1 MINAFQGRGCFASS
15 SQFVVFAMV
24 LLIAFCTELPGQST
38 FSVSTD
44 FNSNSTGPFLS
55 LARLQIGEDGQ
66 VFIAG
71 ELNQGLI
78 TPGMVADDYALMEI
92 SPSGETISGY
102 FIEGVNFERGIFLD
116 YDYNN
121 GYHAFQVE
129 ESNQLPDTSKGYCL
143 VMNFEEEIYWA
154 RKTNVRDPFILLRLH
169 IQDGYL
175 YAYQNTEF
183 QIANI
188 YPDWV
193 GICKSELATGDVV
206 WSKRFTPLSTE
217 ANTFGPYSIGKSDNG
232 IYMTG
237 LAGHDDFGAISFVMD
252 ISESGEVINSIG
264 IKDWWTFN
272 FLNQT
277 VDNAGNLILWGR
289 AIDDQAVI
297 LKLSPDFEVLWMKL
311 LRAEYFDYNG
321 LTINTFSDNSLF
333 FNFYTSG
340 DFPIIIGKI
349 DSNGNLLSYQG
360 YSLFEPT
367 SYIGPDNAVYLVSL
381 YETLPDGTKEDGL
394 VIVKADSLGN
404 VAGCPSFDACVELID
419 FEVETFPLEWTVED
433 TDPLPMYEVEVEE
446 FDFTTSP
453 YCVTPPPPTPTFTF
467 PDTLCAGAC
476 ASPDSLNNRLAHQA
490 QWYVQGPGVD
500 TLIADTT
507 FTLCFTEPGEYR
519 IEQEVWLLG
528 CSEIEQ
534 HTLTVLPPLQT
545 SFNRTDT
552 ICGELPVSLSV
563 QADRV
568 LRDWNWSTG
577 ATIPS
582 LPITQSGTYALTV
595 SDGYCADT
603 LSAELTLVA
612 ELAEEAVVQLPPEQT
627 ICATELP
634 YLLQP
639 FSPYITNFTLLNS
652 GEEGTVFALTEPGT
666 YTVQAEYLG
675 CPFTSTFRLQTSTC
689 ANTLYWPNVFSPNA
703 DGINDRWAPQSPE
716 HDLTLL
722 QIFDRWGGLVY
733 ESRAADA
740 YWDGRGRDGEPA
752 TAGVYVGLVRYRHRV
767 SGEEGME
774 QGEVLLMR

>member
-1 MINAFQGRGCFASS
+1 MRWIIIVLSFPFGWQFLFSQNSFTIECQVGDNLNEVSIIPSGLGQDENAHSFLVAARNGLNVPSLSDEQFEAILLSIDEIGNPTQGIAIDAELNGNATLVTDYDIQGSVHAFQLRATTVSNDTVVGYLFVIDLINQIYWCRETNKRELYLTPLCLVEDGIYFYQNDIIPVSASYPHFLGINRASTSNGSIFWSKEYYPLSIPFNNIRVYSMDANSNGIVTLSGVGVVNSDGVAFILQVDSTGTVYKSIGLTLESQYRPFGMALDNEDNIIVWGQCLGDENEGSGFIIKLDPNLNVIWGKILSVDFVDYWELEIDVFPNNDLLFSYNGYGDIPVVIGRISEDGEMLLKRGFALFTPSTFIQDDYSVLMASS
-15 SQFVVFAMV
+15 S
-24 LLIAFCTELPGQST
+24 
-38 FSVSTD
+38 
-44 FNSNSTGPFLS
+44 
-55 LARLQIGEDGQ
+55 
-66 VFIAG
+66 
-71 ELNQGLI
+71 
-78 TPGMVADDYALMEI
+78 
-92 SPSGETISGY
+92 
-102 FIEGVNFERGIFLD
+102 
-116 YDYNN
+116 
-121 GYHAFQVE
+121 
-129 ESNQLPDTSKGYCL
+129 K
-143 VMNFEEEIYWA
+143 
-154 RKTNVRDPFILLRLH
+154 
-169 IQDGYL
+169 
-175 YAYQNTEF
+175 
-183 QIANI
+183 
-188 YPDWV
+188 
-193 GICKSELATGDVV
+193 
-206 WSKRFTPLSTE
+206 
-217 ANTFGPYSIGKSDNG
+217 
-232 IYMTG
+232 
-237 LAGHDDFGAISFVMD
+237 
-252 ISESGEVINSIG
+252 
-264 IKDWWTFN
+264 
-272 FLNQT
+272 
-277 VDNAGNLILWGR
+277 
-289 AIDDQAVI
+289 
-297 LKLSPDFEVLWMKL
+297 
-311 LRAEYFDYNG
+311 
-321 LTINTFSDNSLF
+321 
-333 FNFYTSG
+333 
-340 DFPIIIGKI
+340 
-349 DSNGNLLSYQG
+349 
-360 YSLFEPT
+360 
-367 SYIGPDNAVYLVSL
+367 
-381 YETLPDGTKEDGL
+381 TLPDGTKEPGL

-446 FDFTTSP
+446 FDFSTSP

-467 PDTLCAGAC
+467 PDTLCAGAY
-476 ASPDSLNNRLAHQA
+476 ASPDSMNNRLAHQA
-490 QWYVQGPGVD
+490 QWYVQGPGLD

-507 FTLCFTEPGEYR
+507 FALCFIEPGEYL

-552 ICGELPVSLSV
+552 ICGALPVSLSV

-582 LPITQSGTYALTV
+582 LPIAQSGTYAVTV

-639 FSPYITNFTLLNS
+639 FSPYTTNFTLLNN

-666 YTVQAEYLG
+666 YTVQADYLG
-675 CPFTSTFRLQTSTC
+675 CPFTSTFRLQTSAC

-740 YWDGRGRDGEPA
+740 YWDGRGRDGQPA

>member
-1 MINAFQGRGCFASS
+1 MVRRVLFFLFLGMVFQAFGQSMYYSVESQVGMNSDQEWMLMFNLASTEEGDVWNIGQLSGVIVPENDFMGQYIALRYDNDGVGEEGFIFDLTTGSS
-15 SQFVVFAMV
+15 SWIRDFEYRNGFHAIQA
-24 LLIAFCTELPGQST
+24 LSSNDPTIPID
-38 FSVSTD
+38 SVGNFIFGLD
-44 FNSNSTGPFLS
+44 FEN
-55 LARLQIGEDGQ
+55 E
-66 VFIAG
+66 V
-71 ELNQGLI
+71 
-78 TPGMVADDYALMEI
+78 
-92 SPSGETISGY
+92 
-102 FIEGVNFERGIFLD
+102 
-116 YDYNN
+116 
-121 GYHAFQVE
+121 
-129 ESNQLPDTSKGYCL
+129 
-143 VMNFEEEIYWA
+143 YWA
-154 RKTNVRDPFILLRLH
+154 RRTNNNWYQFPRLSIGENRVYFYQEPFKRSTLFPV
-169 IQDGYL
+169 D
-175 YAYQNTEF
+175 NM
-183 QIANI
+183 
-188 YPDWV
+188 
-193 GICKSELATGDVV
+193 GIGAADLETGDLI
-206 WSKRFTPLSTE
+206 WNRLYSSSMPLQGVITTSMCKFPSEGTS
-217 ANTFGPYSIGKSDNG
+217 AAGRIVDLSGDN
-232 IYMTG
+232 Y
-237 LAGHDDFGAISFVMD
+237 SFVLNVNEEGD
-252 ISESGEVINSIG
+252 IISSATISQGDDYRVLNHLFDNEGNIIFYGRTNIMSSSGDGFIFKVSPELDFVWGRRFDSDFFSFDELEVAVFQDNSLLFSYSTKG
-264 IKDWWTFN
+264 N
-272 FLNQT
+272 FPVIT
-277 VDNAGNLILWGR
+277 GRISSTGNLIDYAG
-289 AIDDQAVI
+289 IHVI
-297 LKLSPDFEVLWMKL
+297 SP
-311 LRAEYFDYNG
+311 NIHIG
-321 LTINTFSDNSLF
+321 IDNSVYYSSPIKSNVDGSTAPGPIMIRTDSTGIIEGCD
-333 FNFYTSG
+333 NF
-340 DFPIIIGKI
+340 
-349 DSNGNLLSYQG
+349 L
-360 YSLFEPT
+360 
-367 SYIGPDNAVYLVSL
+367 
-381 YETLPDGTKEDGL
+381 
-394 VIVKADSLGN
+394 
-404 VAGCPSFDACVELID
+404 ACLQLQEFQL
-419 FEVETFPLEWTVED
+419 EVNSLEWTFEEV
-433 TDPLPMYEVEVEE
+433 PGFSMYEVEVEE

-507 FTLCFTEPGEYR
+507 FALCFIEPGEYL

-552 ICGELPVSLSV
+552 ICGALPVSLSV

-639 FSPYITNFTLLNS
+639 FSPYTTNFTLLNN
-652 GEEGTVFALTEPGT
+652 GQEGTVFALTEPGT

-752 TAGVYVGLVRYRHRV
+752 IAGVYVGLVRYRHRV

-774 QGEVLLMR
+774 QGEVLLIR

>member
-1 MINAFQGRGCFASS
+1 MRLIKCFIFFVFVCSSINGQNSFSVECQVGDNFDEIGIDVSKISGGILGEAYLVAARNGLTIPSIDNEELEVILLSIDEFGSSKEAFAVGANFIGEISLIVDYQTEGTKHAFQIRASSGMPDIREGYLFVIDFEEGAFWCRQSNKRELYLTPLCISGNNVYYYQNDTFPPNYPYPNFLGINRAAVEDGEIFWSKKYFISSLSYDVIRSFSIDSGENETISIGGVASS
-15 SQFVVFAMV
+15 SSSSNEIVFIIQLDSDGSV
-24 LLIAFCTELPGQST
+24 IN
-38 FSVSTD
+38 SVSLT
-44 FNSNSTGPFLS
+44 TGTEYRPY
-55 LARLQIGEDGQ
+55 GQ
-66 VFIAG
+66 VF
-71 ELNQGLI
+71 
-78 TPGMVADDYALMEI
+78 DDE
-92 SPSGETISGY
+92 
-102 FIEGVNFERGIFLD
+102 
-116 YDYNN
+116 
-121 GYHAFQVE
+121 
-129 ESNQLPDTSKGYCL
+129 
-143 VMNFEEEIYWA
+143 
-154 RKTNVRDPFILLRLH
+154 
-169 IQDGYL
+169 
-175 YAYQNTEF
+175 
-183 QIANI
+183 
-188 YPDWV
+188 
-193 GICKSELATGDVV
+193 
-206 WSKRFTPLSTE
+206 
-217 ANTFGPYSIGKSDNG
+217 
-232 IYMTG
+232 
-237 LAGHDDFGAISFVMD
+237 
-252 ISESGEVINSIG
+252 
-264 IKDWWTFN
+264 
-272 FLNQT
+272 
-277 VDNAGNLILWGR
+277 GNLILWGR
-289 AIDDQAVI
+289 CFG
-297 LKLSPDFEVLWMKL
+297 SNFEGLGFVMKL
-311 LRAEYFDYNG
+311 DPEMNVIWGKVISLDFFIYND
-321 LTINTFSDNSLF
+321 LKIEVFPDNSLLF
-333 FNFYTSG
+333 SFSTFG
-340 DFPIIIGKI
+340 DFPVVVGRI
-349 DSNGNLLSYQG
+349 SPEGNLLSHGG
-360 YSLFEPT
+360 YALHNPAVFVGEDYSVTMT
-367 SYIGPDNAVYLVSL
+367 SSSK
-381 YETLPDGTKEDGL
+381 TLPDGTKEPGL

-446 FDFTTSP
+446 FDFSTSP

-476 ASPDSLNNRLAHQA
+476 ASPDSMNNRLAHQA
-490 QWYVQGPGVD
+490 QWYVQGPGLD

-507 FTLCFTEPGEYR
+507 FALCFIEPGEYL

-563 QADRV
+563 QSDRV
-568 LRDWNWSTG
+568 LRNWNWSTG

-582 LPITQSGTYALTV
+582 LPIAQSGTYAVTV

-639 FSPYITNFTLLNS
+639 FSPYTTNFTLLNN
-652 GEEGTVFALTEPGT
+652 GQEGTVFALTEPGT

-722 QIFDRWGGLVY
+722 QIYDRWGGLVY

-740 YWDGRGRDGEPA
+740 YWDGRGRDGQPA

>member
-1 MINAFQGRGCFASS
+1 MRLIMFITFFVFVCSSTNGQNSYAVECQVGENLDEIGIDASKLSGDSLGEINLVSVRNGLVIPTVTNDELELIMLSVDELGSPQEAFAIGANFMGDIS
-15 SQFVVFAMV
+15 
-24 LLIAFCTELPGQST
+24 LIVDYQT
-38 FSVSTD
+38 
-44 FNSNSTGPFLS
+44 
-55 LARLQIGEDGQ
+55 
-66 VFIAG
+66 AG
-71 ELNQGLI
+71 
-78 TPGMVADDYALMEI
+78 TK
-92 SPSGETISGY
+92 
-102 FIEGVNFERGIFLD
+102 
-116 YDYNN
+116 
-121 GYHAFQVE
+121 HAFQVRTSSGVPDIRE
-129 ESNQLPDTSKGYCL
+129 GYLFVVDFDEGAFWCRQSNKRELYLTPLCIKENNIYYYQNDIVPPSYPYPDFLGINRAAIEDGDIFWSKKFFISSLPYDVVRSFSI
-143 VMNFEEEIYWA
+143 NSSEEEGVSIGGIA
-154 RKTNVRDPFILLRLH
+154 SSSSNNDEIVFILQVDSVGTVIQSVRLTT
-169 IQDGYL
+169 G
-175 YAYQNTEF
+175 TE
-183 QIANI
+183 
-188 YPDWV
+188 YRP
-193 GICKSELATGDVV
+193 
-206 WSKRFTPLSTE
+206 
-217 ANTFGPYSIGKSDNG
+217 FGQVFDQ
-232 IYMTG
+232 
-237 LAGHDDFGAISFVMD
+237 
-252 ISESGEVINSIG
+252 E
-264 IKDWWTFN
+264 
-272 FLNQT
+272 
-277 VDNAGNLILWGR
+277 GNLILWGR
-289 AIDDQAVI
+289 CFGSNFDGLGFV
-297 LKLSPDFEVLWMKL
+297 LKLDSNLDVSWGKILSLDHFTYSDLEVDV
-311 LRAEYFDYNG
+311 FP
-321 LTINTFSDNSLF
+321 DNSLLF
-333 FNFYTSG
+333 SFSTIG
-340 DFPIIIGKI
+340 DFPVVIGKI
-349 DSNGNLLSYQG
+349 SPDGELVYQG
-360 YSLFEPT
+360 GYALFTPSVFVGEDYSVTMT
-367 SYIGPDNAVYLVSL
+367 SSRK
-381 YETLPDGTKEDGL
+381 TLPDGTKEDGL
-394 VIVKADSLGN
+394 VIVKADSLGD
-404 VAGCPSFDACVELID
+404 VAGCPNFDACVELID

-507 FTLCFTEPGEYR
+507 FALCFIEPGEYL

-568 LRDWNWSTG
+568 LRIWEWSTG

-582 LPITQSGTYALTV
+582 LPIAQSGTYAVTV

-639 FSPYITNFTLLNS
+639 FSPYTTNFTLLNN

-722 QIFDRWGGLVY
+722 QIYDRWGGLVY